1 MSDMA
6 QWLASLNLEQYAE
19 AFENDAI
26 EIDLLPELTDDD
38 LKALG
43 VNALVR
49 YPGPANDPKSIA
61 FR

>member
-26 EIDLLPELTDDD
+26 EIYMLPELTYDD
-38 LKALG
+38 LKDMGVDDLGHRKRILKAITAL
-43 VNALVR
+43 
-49 YPGPANDPKSIA
+49 
-61 FR
+61 

>member
-38 LKALG
+38 LKA
-43 VNALVR
+43 
-49 YPGPANDPKSIA
+49 DDE
-61 FR
+61 